1 MSNPVFHVGIIGC
14 GTIAPMHAN
23 ALASNEQTIF
33 AACADVNF
41 ERATTFAA
49 QYGCKAYA
57 SAEEMLESEALDAV
71 HICTTHATHFPLI
84 QLAAQKGLAVFTEKP
99 PTTNRADFAQ
109 LLALAEAHPIGVC
122 FQNRYNDSV
131 LAVKKRLVAG
141 EFGKLQG
148 ARGFV
153 TWHRDADYYAAAPWR
168 GTWQEA
174 AGGSLINQSIHTLD
188 LMVEFL
194 GKPDKVTSQM
204 AQLHLSEP
212 VEVEDS
218 LHALLR
224 YDDGKRGVFYATNGY
239 FTDERVLLE
248 LACEHAILRIE
259 QELVT
264 IRWCEEAKPSEVLS
278 FARGNGGGKSYWGS
292 SHALCIA
299 DFYAARAEGRPFQN
313 EPSKVAA
320 VMETMFA
327 IYEQNT
333 K

>member
-1 MSNPVFHVGIIGC
+1 MSKQIFRVGIIGC

-23 ALASNEQTIF
+23 ALKNNPQTQF
-33 AACADVNF
+33 LACADLDF
-41 ERATTFAA
+41 DRATAFAE
-49 QYGCKAYA
+49 QYDCKAYA
-57 SAEEMLESEALDAV
+57 SAAEMLECEMLDAV

-84 QLAAQKGLAVFTEKP
+84 QFAAQKGLAVFTEKP
-99 PTTNRADFAQ
+99 PTTSRAEFAA
-109 LLALAEAHPIGVC
+109 LLSLAQEHPIGVC

-131 LAVKKRLVAG
+131 VAVKKRLALG

-168 GTWQEA
+168 GTWDEA
-174 AGGSLINQSIHTLD
+174 AGGCLINQSIHTLD

-194 GKPDKVTSQM
+194 GKPDTVTSQI
-204 AQLHLSEP
+204 AQLHLTAP
-212 VEVEDS
+212 IEVEDS

-239 FTDERVLLE
+239 FADERVLLE
-248 LACEHAILRIE
+248 LACEHAIVRIE

-264 IRWCEEAKPSEVLS
+264 IRWREDGKASEELS

-299 DFYAARAEGRPFQN
+299 DFYAAHAEGRAFQN
-313 EPSKVAA
+313 EVSKVVP